1 MIISY
6 GIAFETEKER
16 FAIGPLHSD
25 RQLDELDIA
34 CGLVSSGDSDILKLQ
49 PIDVHNMTL
58 IAISDGQLEIH
69 DLDPEFIWALIPA
82 VKFIDNQHTK
92 GGDKN

>member
-34 CGLVSSGDSDILKLQ
+34 CDLVSSGDSDILKLQ
-49 PIDVHNMTL
+49 PSDIHNMML
-58 IAISDGQLEIH
+58 VLVCDGQLEIH
-69 DLDPEFIWALIPA
+69 ELDQELIWALIPA
-82 VKFIDNQHTK
+82 VKYIDNAHTK

>member
-25 RQLDELDIA
+25 RQLDELDVA
-34 CGLVSSGDSDILKLQ
+34 CDIVSSCDSDVLEMKPNDISNMVIIL
-49 PIDVHNMTL
+49 IRN
-58 IAISDGQLEIH
+58 GQLEIH
-69 DLDPEFIWALIPA
+69 DLDPELIWSLIPA
-82 VKFIDNQHTK
+82 VKYIDNQHTK
-92 GGDKN
+92 AGDKN